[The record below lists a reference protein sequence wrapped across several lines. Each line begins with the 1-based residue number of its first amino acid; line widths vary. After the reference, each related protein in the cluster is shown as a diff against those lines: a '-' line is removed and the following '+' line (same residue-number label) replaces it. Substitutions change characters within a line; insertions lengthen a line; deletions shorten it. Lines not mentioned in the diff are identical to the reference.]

1 MTFSNQQPFA
11 RTDRSALGLWWWTT
25 DRFLLLAVAILIG
38 MGVAL
43 SFGTSPAAAVRTGM
57 SQPFHY
63 AIRQTFF
70 GLGAAALVLGMS
82 ILSPRGARR
91 ASFIIYLVAIAIMCV
106 LPFIGHAAKGADRWV
121 QLGGFSLQ
129 PSEFMKPA
137 LIVLAAWMFAEAQ
150 KGEGVPGVSI
160 AFGLYGVAVALL
172 LLQPDFGQTVL
183 ITLAFGVTFFMAGVP
198 LRWIFGLMAV
208 AAAGFVTISLSF
220 SHVHERI
227 HKFLSPDKA
236 DTHQIDKATEAIAS
250 GGLFGRGP
258 GEGLLKRS
266 VPDVHTDFAYAG
278 AAEEYGLILSLALIA
293 LFSFVVIRG
302 LQRAM
307 KLSDP
312 YEQVA
317 AAGLFVLVGQQVCIN
332 VAVNLNIIPTKG
344 MTLPFISYGGSSML
358 AMGLTLGLAL
368 ALTRRRPG
376 AYSQPDSLASA
387 GAALP

>member
-43 SFGTSPAAAVRTGM
+43 SFGTSPAAAIRTGM

-63 AIRQTFF
+63 AIRQTIF
-70 GLGAAALVLGMS
+70 GIGAAGLVLGMS
-82 ILSPRGARR
+82 ILTPRGARR
-91 ASFIIYLVAIAIMCV
+91 ASFIIYIVAIAIMCV

-160 AFGLYGVAVALL
+160 AFGLYGVAVVLL

-183 ITLAFGVTFFMAGVP
+183 ITMAFGVTFFMAGVP
-198 LRWIFGLMAV
+198 LRWIIGLAGV
-208 AAAGFVTISLSF
+208 AAAGFVTVSLTF
-220 SHVHERI
+220 SHVHDRI

-250 GGLFGRGP
+250 GPDSPARHWCTAQCSESTGRSSAP
-258 GEGLLKRS
+258 GVSR
-266 VPDVHTDFAYAG
+266 T
-278 AAEEYGLILSLALIA
+278 LST
-293 LFSFVVIRG
+293 S
-302 LQRAM
+302 
-307 KLSDP
+307 
-312 YEQVA
+312 A
-317 AAGLFVLVGQQVCIN
+317 AAVMSDSP
-332 VAVNLNIIPTKG
+332 AETIPSPPEPAMPMIKSFLTCTSWVETK
-344 MTLPFISYGGSSML
+344 L
-358 AMGLTLGLAL
+358 
-368 ALTRRRPG
+368 RP
-376 AYSQPDSLASA
+376 
-387 GAALP
+387 